1 MELQVN
7 VNSYMTLDEAKQLV
21 EDQIVEDAVLEYFE
35 TLSDNFVSKLINRS
49 TKLVNKL
56 HFKGYKVDSK
66 QELNFPRY
74 VCEDYKKSYVE
85 CPEDVKI
92 AIALQAIYD
101 SYFLNKEEIQL
112 QKLGVSSKSLG
123 SVSVSFSGS
132 VIDEKLTNGIYK
144 DVYEAYLRKYTIYA

>member
-21 EDQIVEDAVLEYFE
+21 EDYIVEDAVLEYFG
-35 TLSDNFVSKLINRS
+35 TLSDDFVSKLINRS
-49 TKLVNKL
+49 TKIVNKL

-74 VCEDYKKSYVE
+74 VCSDYKKLYVE

-144 DVYEAYLRKYTIYA
+144 DVYETYLRKYTIYA